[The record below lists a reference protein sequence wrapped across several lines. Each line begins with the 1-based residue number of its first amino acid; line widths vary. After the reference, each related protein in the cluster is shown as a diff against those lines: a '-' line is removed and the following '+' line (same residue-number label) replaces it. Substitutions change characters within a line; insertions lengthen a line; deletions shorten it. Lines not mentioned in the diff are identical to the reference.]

1 MTIRE
6 SLESVLYQA
15 LKAAVE
21 AGELPLNEIPQ
32 PSLERPRE
40 EGHGDWACTI
50 AMRLAKAAHM
60 NPRAI
65 AQAIVDHLPENNLVE
80 SFEIA
85 GPGFINLTLTNASF
99 QAVVSEARQQGSDF
113 GKSELSEPCKV
124 NLEYVSANPTGPMH
138 VGHGRWAA
146 LGDAIARV
154 MRHAGYSV
162 DEEFYINDQGNQMNV
177 FGNSIVV
184 RYQQLLGQ
192 DVEMPEACYGGAYIK
207 DIAQAIIDADGDKWL
222 DANEDERL
230 VAFRE
235 RGYAMMLDS
244 VKDTLSTFGNN
255 FDTWFSERSLFV
267 VDENGETKQQRAFDV
282 MNDKGLLFEA
292 EGATFFRSTDY
303 GDDKDR
309 VLVKA
314 NGDLTYFM
322 SDVAYHYDKMQ
333 RGYDHLIDIWGAD
346 HHGYI
351 QRCKAMMAAWG
362 YPDALEV
369 VLGQLVNLLRD
380 GEPVRMSKRTGEM
393 VTFQELIDEVGVDAT
408 RYLMLSKSADQAIDF
423 DIEVAKKQDSSN
435 PVYYVQYA
443 HARICSILRKAG
455 EARGMNVESAGI
467 EEIVA
472 ELGLDDIDLSPLA
485 HESELALMRKMADF
499 SDLVAGAARDRAP
512 FRLTHYAQELAGL
525 FHSFYGNC
533 HVLGE
538 EESVEKARLA
548 LVDSTRIV
556 LALSLDLLGV
566 SAPERM

>member
-65 AQAIVDHLPENNLVE
+65 AQVIVDHLPANNLVE

-85 GPGFINLTLTNASF
+85 GPGFINLSLTNASF

-230 VAFRE
+230 VDFRE

-267 VDENGETKQQRAFDV
+267 ADENGETKQQRAFDV
-282 MNDKGLLFEA
+282 MNEKGLLFEA

-499 SDLVAGAARDRAP
+499 SELVAGAARDRAP

-538 EESVEKARLA
+538 EGSVERARLA